1 MNMHSFSAARQSIG
15 YMEATGANLS
25 KSLGRLSSGLKVK
38 IDEDAGGLAVSSKLD
53 SVISRSV
60 ALAANV
66 QNGLSFLESQD
77 AAQGRLGDIITRMA
91 ELRQRFDDPTLNT
104 GDGNNLNREFKELKE
119 EIKSIAKGKFN
130 GISLFSNESDNQSK
144 LVVNTATDDR
154 STLREISRNLFFN
167 SILDTNST
175 AGPIGAN
182 RTVQGSAGSFAGATV
197 TPTGGTSPAQTINGA
212 AGSTPAQ
219 LIQGVQGTTPNQVV
233 NGGAPGTTPAQV
245 AKGTEGA
252 TPNQTVN
259 GGAPG
264 TTPAQVAKGAQGSTL
279 NQTVNGGAS
288 GTTTNQTV
296 NAAGG
301 SVANQSIKTLPVA
314 NLTGIGSGYDPIE
327 TAPTVTITGTNKGTL
342 AGTTGI
348 RPDGKLNVTF
358 SGAGV
363 PSSGANATELWNT
376 GTLTNQDA
384 DTKPAVDSLGNVY
397 FVGSSDG
404 GSTVNAVN
412 PADGTGLWS
421 VAVGGEAICNP
432 TLSSD
437 EQTLFVGYNNGLRAF
452 NTVDGSIR
460 WSYASG
466 AVQSSQPVLSND
478 GQTVYFGSND
488 DDLHAVST
496 VDGSGKWTFGT
507 GSSIQSA
514 PVVDSAGNIYVAS
527 TNRNV
532 YKIQDNGATGTQV
545 WVNNFS
551 FSGAGTFQLNSG
563 SSPALSNDESVLY
576 LGDGNGNVTAINTA
590 LGSDNW
596 GGSAQVPGNIRGKF
610 AVGANDNVY
619 FTSTDR
625 RIFAFRDNGTTATQL
640 GSFEVNGSNFTRQSP
655 TVNALDQV
663 FFTST
668 DGRVFALDGDN
679 PGTWGDNINLNGV
692 QWQANMGATTQSTPA
707 LDPSGNIVYV
717 GDNQGRVFAYED
729 PIDITVAVASG
740 TLQNPANLSSIGSG
754 YDPTETAPTVTI
766 TGTDAGTLAGTSSI
780 NPDGTLNVTFA
791 GASTGN
797 GNIIVAVANG
807 LSARPANLAG
817 IGTGYDPAETPP
829 VITVTGADKGTLAGT
844 ATIKADG
851 TLDVAFSGNPMGN
864 GNLTAAIATG
874 VMRNPANLANIGS
887 GYDPTETV
895 PAVTITGTGAGTL
908 AGTSSINPDGTINIA
923 FSGAPTGTGN
933 LNVAIANGLN
943 PRPANLAGIGA
954 GYDPTETA
962 PVVTITGADAGTL
975 TGTATVNADGTLNV
989 TFGGNSAGVGN
1000 LTAAIAN
1007 GTLQNPANLS
1017 NIGSGYDPTETVP
1030 AVTITGTD
1038 AGTLAG
1044 ATSINADGTLNV
1056 AFSGVPTGP
1065 GNLNVAIANGL
1076 GARPVNLAGI
1086 GTGYDPTETA
1096 PIVTVTGAD
1105 AGTLS
1110 GTTIVNADGTL
1121 NVTFAGNPTGVGN
1134 ITTAIAPG
1142 VIRPPTNLTSIG
1154 SGYKTGEPVPAVTF
1168 VGANKGTL
1176 AGTSSVNVDGTLN
1189 VAITGAPTDTNNVT
1203 VNVATGVLGVNN
1215 LSGIGSGYTQG
1226 DPVPVVSFTGANAG
1240 TLAGTA
1246 SINLNGTVDVSFS
1259 GNPTDTNN
1267 FGVQIANGL
1276 ARAANLPGIG
1286 SGYDPAEAPPVV
1298 TITGASK
1305 NTLAGTTGINANGTL
1320 DLTFTGNPSDFSN
1333 LDVQVASGTLH
1344 APPTLA
1350 GLGGN
1355 HNAASPPSVTI
1366 SGADAG
1372 TLTGTASVN
1381 PDGTVN
1387 VSFGG
1392 TPSGTGSLNV
1402 NIAGDTS
1409 SSVIS
1414 NQYLL
1419 ELDGDLWDYSVAEF
1433 DNFTELIADARAQN
1447 GAEQNSLG
1455 TSWELLS
1462 TNLNQLE
1469 KATGR
1474 IKNADYAKEM
1484 TNLGK
1489 SQILNQSAAMM
1500 LGNQNRITSEA
1511 LLTIQRLKNKL

>member
-975 TGTATVNADGTLNV
+975 TGTA
-989 TFGGNSAGVGN
+989 
-1000 LTAAIAN
+1000 
-1007 GTLQNPANLS
+1007 
-1017 NIGSGYDPTETVP
+1017 
-1030 AVTITGTD
+1030 
-1038 AGTLAG
+1038 
-1044 ATSINADGTLNV
+1044 
-1056 AFSGVPTGP
+1056 P
-1065 GNLNVAIANGL
+1065 G
-1076 GARPVNLAGI
+1076 
-1086 GTGYDPTETA
+1086 
-1096 PIVTVTGAD
+1096 
-1105 AGTLS
+1105 
-1110 GTTIVNADGTL
+1110 NADGTL

-1447 GAEQNSLG
+1447 GADQNSLG